1 MRFVVIFEDSPE
13 MVAVRST
20 AEPAHLA
27 FLEANRNEI
36 PMAGGLRSEHG
47 GPYVGGLWVFEVG
60 SKERAIEL
68 IESDPYFLAHPRK
81 YRLLAWGKALPQ
93 YQVTL

>member
-1 MRFVVIFEDSPE
+1 MRYVVIFEDGPE
-13 MVAVRST
+13 MATVRRT

-27 FLEANRNEI
+27 YLAANRNEI
-36 PMAGGLRSEHG
+36 PMAGGLRDEHG
-47 GPYVGGLWVFEVG
+47 GPYVGGLWVFEVD
-60 SKERAIEL
+60 SKARAIEL
-68 IESDPYFLAHPRK
+68 IERDPYFLAHRRS